1 MYQKWDSQTV
11 KSRKSTVIDGVQT
24 ENHQIKWNRGRCE
37 VDWISQV
44 RLKVRHSG
52 VLESRTGLIRLYTNP
67 HKDRTT
73 CVSGAFSS
81 HCFPLN
87 VSLQESVLVWSYKSL
102 QIRNFCVWQQTFPLI
117 IPCAEGQCLLANLL
131 VDTCEVADKTLFK
144 QREKPLGVYS
154 SARSHTCCSVECL
167 WCFYKENKCKMSK
180 SSMTAPENLHQSRL
194 IWGEA
199 QENDALWSAK
209 SLLREISISLT
220 ICALSLKY
228 IFFNEERTV
237 RQRFS
242 TIQEKICYCFQLRAD
257 FFLLQIV
264 F

>member
-1 MYQKWDSQTV
+1 M
-11 KSRKSTVIDGVQT
+11 
-24 ENHQIKWNRGRCE
+24 
-37 VDWISQV
+37 
-44 RLKVRHSG
+44 
-52 VLESRTGLIRLYTNP
+52 
-67 HKDRTT
+67 
-73 CVSGAFSS
+73 
-81 HCFPLN
+81 
-87 VSLQESVLVWSYKSL
+87 SL
-102 QIRNFCVWQQTFPLI
+102 QIRNVCVWQQTFPLI

-131 VDTCEVADKTLFK
+131 VDTCEVADNKTLFK

-199 QENDALWSAK
+199 QENGALWSAK
-209 SLLREISISLT
+209 SRFVGNKHIIDNLCSQSEIYFLMRRGQSGRGFPESKKWF
-220 ICALSLKY
+220 A
-228 IFFNEERTV
+228 TV
-237 RQRFS
+237 FRCML
-242 TIQEKICYCFQLRAD
+242 I